1 MPKRTIGI
9 ELHDFFSYI
18 GKGLKDSIVKATP
31 SAFTQQRQKLSPDVF
46 ASMNRLLTDE
56 FYTDNDE
63 RVKLWEGHRLL
74 AIDGSK
80 ITLPYTEEL
89 KQEFGFAKNQS
100 QTDDVIQGR
109 VSVLFDV
116 MNEMVIDAVLTTPKQ
131 GEITLAHGHIKQT
144 KPHDLLIL
152 DRGYPS
158 FHLAFD
164 ILEKGAD
171 FLFRSKL
178 DFNNITKA
186 FIESEKTEAIVE
198 IGPKQNGS
206 FKGLPY
212 KATDRIVV
220 RLIRIELE
228 SGEIEL
234 LMTSLIDAEKYPTSH
249 FKNLYF
255 KRWGIE
261 TFYNRVKNILSLENF
276 SGLSSIAL
284 QQDFHCA
291 MFISN
296 AQSLIIDEA
305 HPRLKENCVGRKLEY
320 KINTA
325 VSLGFMK
332 FHIIDIFTKYST
344 EKALKELEELLFT
357 QLIPIKP
364 NRKFERNTEKYRNRT
379 KPPMFINH
387 KKVI

>member
-1 MPKRTIGI
+1 MPKRTISL

-18 GKGLKDSIVKATP
+18 GKGLKDSILKVTS
-31 SAFTQQRQKLSPDVF
+31 SAFTQQRKKLSPDVF
-46 ASMNRLLTDE
+46 ATMTLLLTDE
-56 FYTDNDE
+56 FYCDNDE

-80 ITLPYTEEL
+80 ITLPYTEKL
-89 KQEFGFAKNQS
+89 KQEFGCAKNQN

-109 VSVLFDV
+109 VSVLYDV
-116 MNEMVIDAVLTTPKQ
+116 LNEMAIDAVLTTPEQ
-131 GEITLAHGHIKQT
+131 GEITLAHGHIKQI
-144 KPHDLLIL
+144 KAHDLLIL

-164 ILEKGAD
+164 ILGEGAD
-171 FLFRSKL
+171 FLFRCKL
-178 DFNNITKA
+178 EFNNITKA
-186 FIESEKTEAIVE
+186 FIESGQTESLVE
-198 IGPKQNGS
+198 ISPKQNGS

-212 KATDRIVV
+212 KPTDQIMV
-220 RLIRIELE
+220 RLIRIPLE

-234 LMTSLIDAEKYPTSH
+234 LMTSLTDAEKYPTSL
-249 FKNLYF
+249 FKKLYF

-261 TFYNRVKNILSLENF
+261 TFYNRIKNILALENF
-276 SGLSSIAL
+276 SGLSSLAI

-291 MFISN
+291 MFICN

-305 HPRLKENCVGRKLEY
+305 QPRLKENCAGRKLEY

-332 FHIIDIFTKYST
+332 YHILDIFTKYT
-344 EKALKELEELLFT
+344 TDKALKEMEDLLIT
-357 QLIPIKP
+357 QLIPDQFKKLWG
-364 NRKFERNTEKYRNRT
+364 NLF
-379 KPPMFINH
+379 FIF
-387 KKVI
+387 